1 LNERL
6 VDVPADDYEKRVERA
21 VTALTAVSRDVWSD
35 LDRDVGGV
43 GWWDGQ
49 VDFRRRVV
57 LSEHLQD
64 SLNGA
69 AEALLDAALEA
80 QTHRETMFA
89 ENTWLRAVWTRA
101 SAAGAVGS
109 EEFIRAM
116 RRDAGAKRRDRQIDS
131 SVTHVVGHLMRS
143 LDCLAAAL
151 IVVGAVPRPVRRAD
165 WSHAVKLAEQ
175 CRDDVVTPNLDDV
188 GTPGRVLQAE
198 LFGVVLRDAEF
209 GPTDWLRW
217 LDETRNSRIH
227 RGART
232 SWLMLHGN
240 KNRADGLLRPFPV
253 HPDLTDVELMGRRPD
268 GSRSDTF
275 DAIRLVKHSE
285 AIVDGCLGSMTRFVA
300 AVADALG
307 RAWSVRRAEPT
318 LLVQRGAQWQDLDR
332 VTELNFPGYG
342 DTPSIIGNELRVPP
356 DLARRLESAHVMDA
370 QRSRWDE

>member
-1 LNERL
+1 M
-6 VDVPADDYEKRVERA
+6 PADDYEKRVQIA
-21 VTALTAVSRDVWSD
+21 VVGLTSVTGAVWAD
-35 LDRDVGGV
+35 LDRGVGGV

-64 SLNGA
+64 SLNGG

-80 QTHRETMFA
+80 QTHRELMFA
-89 ENTWLRAVWTRA
+89 EDSWLRSVWTKVG
-101 SAAGAVGS
+101 SAGQVGS

-116 RRDAGAKRRDRQIDS
+116 RRDGVAKRRDRQIDA
-131 SVTHVVGHLMRS
+131 SVTHVVSHLLRS

-165 WSHAVKLAEQ
+165 WSHVVKLAEQ
-175 CRDDVVTPNLDDV
+175 CRDDTSTPNLEDV
-188 GTPGRVLQAE
+188 GTPGRGLQSD
-198 LFGVVLRDAEF
+198 LFSVVLRSDEF

-232 SWLMLHGN
+232 SWLMLHGSRH
-240 KNRADGLLRPFPV
+240 RADGLLRPFPV
-253 HPDLTDVELMGRRPD
+253 HPDLTDVELMGRRPA
-268 GSRSDTF
+268 SSKADTF
-275 DAIRLVKHSE
+275 DSLRLIKHST
-285 AIVDGCLGSMTRFVA
+285 AIVDGCLDSMTSFVTVIA
-300 AVADALG
+300 EAVARCWA
-307 RAWSVRRAEPT
+307 VRRANPT
-318 LLVQRGAQWQDLDR
+318 LLVQRGAQWQDLER
-332 VTELNFPGYG
+332 VADLDFPGYG
-342 DTPSIIGNELRVPP
+342 DTPRIIGNEVRVGP